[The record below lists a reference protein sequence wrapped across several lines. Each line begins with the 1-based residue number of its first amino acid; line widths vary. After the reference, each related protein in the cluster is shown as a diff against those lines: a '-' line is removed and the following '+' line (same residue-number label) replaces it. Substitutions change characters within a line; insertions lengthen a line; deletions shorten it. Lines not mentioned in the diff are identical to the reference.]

1 MARRLETFLFAWA
14 NSSAERGW
22 VRRTFSIT
30 CLLLAWVCANGAI
43 WDVVQMVAW
52 TRMFAEHARALPVG
66 EALRETF
73 DPAKPCAICLAVAK
87 AKDVE
92 NKQAPQQTERSAEKL
107 LLACQPAEK
116 ILLVAPLTEW
126 PEAPSRPALVR
137 TEPVP
142 VPPPRS
148 LVA

>member
-1 MARRLETFLFAWA
+1 
-14 NSSAERGW
+14 

-30 CLLLAWVCANGAI
+30 CLLLAWICANGAI
-43 WDVVQMVAW
+43 WDVVQVVAW
-52 TRMFAEHARALPVG
+52 TRMFAEHARELPVG

-92 NKQAPQQTERSAEKL
+92 NRQAPQQTERAAEKL
-107 LLACQPAEK
+107 LLACHQADK
-116 ILLVAPLTEW
+116 ILLVAPVTEW
-126 PEAPSRPALVR
+126 PEAPSCPALVR

-148 LVA
+148 LAA